1 MATKK
6 TIAAKGGKTKKE
18 NKSKF
23 NVYQMIA
30 DKIIEQMAKGI
41 IPWQRPWTG
50 VADGAVNYVTRKPY
64 SLLNQ
69 MLLGKPG
76 EYLSHKQVEELGGTV
91 KKGAKSSIVTF
102 YKQIVVAGKDGETAT
117 TPDETDKERLIPLL
131 RFYHVFHIDDCEG
144 IETKI
149 KPDAE
154 PVEHEPVKEAEDIIS
169 GYLKAEPSL
178 KFHNDKPSNRAY
190 FSPTTDEVVVP
201 MMSQYSDVE
210 EYYSTTFHELTH
222 STLMPS
228 RCDRKAEQAGPMS
241 FGSPEYSREELVAEM
256 GAAML
261 VNQCGM
267 ESDKAFKNSVAYV
280 QGWSSK
286 LKDDPK
292 AIVWAASR
300 AEKAARY
307 IQGEREERSAE
318 IKNEKLTMKNDK
330 PAKRKTKAAKTAE
343 RKPLPDKPA
352 IHALT
357 YDTYENARGKTVARI
372 AGFDPQDERLKNAA
386 DYHASATWRR
396 NAQGEKEYML
406 LFSPSYI
413 ATAEKCFAEWTEK
426 GGKSKSSK
434 VLALRGCSGEQSS
447 EQGVQEPA
455 EPRYT
460 MEEVGAMMQRVLSG
474 EQCEELA
481 KVREML
487 GIAA

>member
-1 MATKK
+1 MANKK
-6 TIAAKGGKTKKE
+6 QTKKE
-18 NKSKF
+18 KF
-23 NVYQMIA
+23 NVYQMVA

-76 EYLSHKQVEELGGTV
+76 EWLSHKQIEDLGGSI
-91 KKGAKSSIVTF
+91 KKGAKGGIVTF
-102 YKQIVVAGKDGETAT
+102 YKQIAVTDKGVDEPDT
-117 TPDETDKERLIPLL
+117 TPDEIADENGRLIPLL

-149 KPDAE
+149 KGE
-154 PVEHEPVKEAEDIIS
+154 VKPVEHEPVKEAEDVIS

-267 ESDKAFKNSVAYV
+267 EGDKAFKNSVAYV

-307 IQGEREERSAE
+307 IQGERVADEQP
-318 IKNEKLTMKNDK
+318 K
-330 PAKRKTKAAKTAE
+330 PEAKVKVAKKANTKSEPKAAKSVPMVQ
-343 RKPLPDKPA
+343 KSDNVS

-372 AGFDPQDERLKNAA
+372 AGFDPQDERLQNAA

-396 NAQGEKEYML
+396 NEAGDKEYVL
-406 LFSPSYI
+406 LFGPSHT
-413 ATAEKCFAEWTEK
+413 ATAEKLFAEWS
-426 GGKSKSSK
+426 GKNNSAAKPQTSN
-434 VLALRGCSGEQSS
+434 LNPQTS
-447 EQGVQEPA
+447 E
-455 EPRYT
+455 EPRYS
-460 MEEVGAMMQRVLSG
+460 MQEIAAMMKRAPAG
-474 EQCEELA
+474 EDVPELKA
-481 KVREML
+481 VKEAMGL
-487 GIAA
+487 AA